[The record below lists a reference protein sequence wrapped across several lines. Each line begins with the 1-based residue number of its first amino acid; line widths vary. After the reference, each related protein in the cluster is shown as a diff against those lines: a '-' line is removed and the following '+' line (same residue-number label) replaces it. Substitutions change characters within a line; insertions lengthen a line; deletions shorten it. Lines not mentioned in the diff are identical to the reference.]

1 MQERLKIH
9 HVPVKMY
16 RSEDRLVI
24 AAPMPGME
32 PDDIHIELQ
41 GDGRLILHG
50 DLRALLK
57 DVKELLIDEWSIG
70 AYHRELQLEQPV
82 DGEHAN
88 VTYGNGVLV
97 VALPVSTT
105 MRPAHLTLKAH
116 GQARGLRQG
125 GAGHPTTWTSP

>member
-16 RSEDRLVI
+16 RSEDRLIV

-32 PDDIHIELQ
+32 PEDIHIELQ
-41 GDGRLILHG
+41 EGGRLILHG

-70 AYHRELQLEQPV
+70 AYHRELQLEQTV
-82 DGEHAN
+82 DGERAN

-97 VALPVSTT
+97 VALPLSAS
-105 MRPAHLTLKAH
+105 MRPAHLTLSAH
-116 GQARGLRQG
+116 GQARGLHQG
-125 GAGHPTTWTSP
+125 GSGHPSNWT